1 MFLVGGG
8 GIEGICGGTL
18 VAPKRVVT
26 SGSCTTSGADLYVM
40 ANTKQLADPAGTL
53 IGVTSFERAP
63 SWASATATDVA
74 VLTLDE
80 APEPATP
87 IGLLGT
93 DETADLPDPAA
104 ALVAGWGTTD
114 PSDGDPSET
123 LQQAQVTLQVNCGE
137 PGFGCSETAAG
148 PCFGDTG
155 GPVIVQLGADT
166 VSKDPSPENGTWRLV
181 AIPVAGTS
189 ECDVSLY
196 ADLTQPGMRAFVEG
210 TGEGPPDSGGPSVP
224 STPSPPA
231 PGPVPPP
238 QTKLLKA
245 RIDADQS
252 RATFRFKGNGSLS
265 GYQCALASNGRKK
278 PRFKPCRSPKA
289 YRNLAPG
296 TYTFK
301 VRAVGPGGPDLTPAK
316 KRFAIP

>member
-1 MFLVGGG
+1 M
-8 GIEGICGGTL
+8 
-18 VAPKRVVT
+18 
-26 SGSCTTSGADLYVM
+26 
-40 ANTKQLADPAGTL
+40 
-53 IGVTSFERAP
+53 TSFERAP
-63 SWASATATDVA
+63 SWAAATANDVA
-74 VLTLDE
+74 VLTVEE
-80 APEPATP
+80 APDPATP
-87 IGLLGT
+87 IGLLST
-93 DETADLPDPAA
+93 DETADLPNPAA
-104 ALVAGWGTTD
+104 ALVAGWGATD
-114 PSDGDPSET
+114 PSAGDPSET
-123 LQQAQVTLQVNCGE
+123 LQQAQVTLQANCGE
-137 PGFGCSETAAG
+137 TGLGCSETAAG

-196 ADLTQPGMRAFVEG
+196 ADLTQPDMRAFIEDT
-210 TGEGPPDSGGPSVP
+210 TGGEPPAGGGPSG
-224 STPSPPA
+224 PPA
-231 PGPVPPP
+231 PSPSSPAPVLPP

-252 RATFRFKGNGSLS
+252 SAIFRFKGSGNLS
-265 GYQCALASNGRKK
+265 GYQCALASSRRKK